1 MSMNV
6 ATIRLSK
13 NFVIDVVA
21 QLSVSDV
28 VAFINWVLGLIFIPS
43 IHYPEPSVPA
53 PHPEIIICLSPV
65 HVPLAPVE
73 KAGPT
78 VYSFAPPFLFIDS

>member
-28 VAFINWVLGLIFIPS
+28 VAFI
-43 IHYPEPSVPA
+43 
-53 PHPEIIICLSPV
+53 
-65 HVPLAPVE
+65 
-73 KAGPT
+73 K
-78 VYSFAPPFLFIDS
+78 